1 MTQSVKHPTV
11 VGPNDPTKQVS
22 KTVYEAAHTLV
33 DVASLSGGLVPNGE
47 LASSGTAD
55 ATTFLRGDRTWAAP
69 SGGGLVSWTQSVNEL
84 GASFAAWLSG
94 GGTWDSDGTV
104 IRQTNNA
111 GAYAYARYNTILPLG
126 LPFVLEAEVK
136 VVSGA
141 GGNRICGIQIYD
153 GGTTGGIGFRIDT
166 ESNQWTIE
174 HQGISSLIQVTMA
187 LAEGTFYK
195 LRIVGG
201 NDVWSFYIDGVL
213 VQSAFAHAFGPSIGA
228 NYVGLYTF
236 GSVGNFRNIK
246 VYTLSVPA

>member
-1 MTQSVKHPTV
+1 MVQSVKHPTV

-33 DVASLSGGLVPNGE
+33 DVASLSSGLVPNSE

-55 ATTFLRGDRTWAAP
+55 SSTFLRGDRVWAAA
-69 SGGGLVSWTQSVNEL
+69 SGSPWATTVNEA
-84 GASFAAWLSG
+84 GSSFAAWLSG

-111 GAYAYARYNTILPLG
+111 GSYAYARYNTILPLG
-126 LPFVLEAEVK
+126 LPFVVEAEVK

-153 GGTTGGIGFRIDT
+153 GGTSGGIGFRIDT

-174 HQGISSLIQVTMA
+174 HQGISSLIQTTMA

-201 NDVWSFYIDGVL
+201 NDAWSFYIDGVL
-213 VQSAFAHAFGPSIGA
+213 VQSAFAHAFVPSISA
-228 NYVGLYTF
+228 NYFGLYTF

-246 VYTLSVPA
+246 VYTLTVPA